1 MREKRKLINR
11 TEAIK
16 DTTDEETPNVSDAD
30 DVSET
35 SDQQNEKKNN
45 NDDDDNYEDISST
58 DDTSYEGTSDN
69 NTDN

>member
-1 MREKRKLINR
+1 MRKKRKLINR
-11 TEAIK
+11 AEAIK

-45 NDDDDNYEDISST
+45 DDESGHVEDLYYNPKGGKWTDSDDDN
-58 DDTSYEGTSDN
+58 
-69 NTDN
+69 